1 MRIENINKAG
11 ACTPSTILVAK
22 KIQSTSTAIIGIT
35 LPANNSHA
43 KYKEMTK
50 SKKSRFALQYR
61 SWVWDVEFAG
71 KGSRYAG

>member
-22 KIQSTSTAIIGIT
+22 KIQSTSTAIIV
-35 LPANNSHA
+35 PANNSHA